1 MKRKISAL
9 LLTIVMVLTFTT
21 GAQAQLTEEKLKVWL
36 NGVELEEGDGS
47 ALVREEVAYVP
58 IRLYLEGLGFEI
70 AWDSETRTATA
81 SMDDVSIAFP
91 IDTAQVVVNGQEVE
105 LGSALFIQ
113 SGTAYAPAEFMALV
127 TGHKLE
133 LKTEEGVL
141 YFVLET
147 PSHGFMWKVQKGEAE
162 VYLLG
167 SIHLGDE
174 DMYPLRPVIEEA
186 FANSDILVTEID
198 MTKIN
203 TEEVAAL
210 NAELSEYSD
219 GTILSDHISEDT
231 YAKLQE
237 LLEQL
242 EIPVTTF
249 DPFKPWAIQTGLEAV
264 KMQMEGYNAAFGIDQ
279 YFTGQA
285 VVREMPIQ
293 ELESIES
300 QLTMLSGFSEEL
312 SESMLLQSINHFFD
326 EEASVSVLLD
336 MWKNGDSE
344 TLLKL
349 VNDMKLVEEYYQ
361 AMLVDRNEVMT
372 DKVISYLNDEE
383 QQDYFVIAGALHM
396 LGEHGIVT
404 MLEEQG
410 YEVIEQ

>member
-9 LLTIVMVLTFTT
+9 LLTIVMVLTFAT
-21 GAQAQLTEEKLKVWL
+21 GAQAQQTEGKLKVWL
-36 NGVELEEGDGS
+36 NGEELQEGDGS
-47 ALVREEVAYVP
+47 ALVREEMAYVP
-58 IRLYLEGLGFEI
+58 IRLYLEELGFAIE
-70 AWDSETRTATA
+70 WDGETRTATA
-81 SMDDVSIAFP
+81 MMDEVSIAFP
-91 IDTAQVVVNGQEVE
+91 VDTAQVVVNGQEVE
-105 LGSALFIQ
+105 LGTALFIQ

-133 LKTEEGVL
+133 LKAEEGAL
-141 YFVLET
+141 YFVVKTSSE
-147 PSHGFMWKVQKGEAE
+147 GFMWKVQKGEAE

-174 DMYPLRPVIEEA
+174 DLYPLRPEIEEA

-203 TEEVAAL
+203 MEEVAAL

-249 DPFKPWAIQTGLEAV
+249 DPFKPWAIQTGLESIKA
-264 KMQMEGYNAAFGIDQ
+264 QMEGFNPAYGIDQ
-279 YFTGQA
+279 YFTGKA
-285 VVREMPIQ
+285 VAQEMPIQ
-293 ELESIES
+293 ELETIED
-300 QLTMLSGFSEEL
+300 QLKMLSGFSEEL
-312 SESMLLQSINHFFD
+312 TESMLLQSINHFFD
-326 EEASVSVLLD
+326 EGASAGVLLD
-336 MWKNGDSE
+336 MWKNGDSD

-349 VNDMKLVEEYYQ
+349 ENEMKLIDEYYE

-383 QQDYFVIAGALHM
+383 EQDYFVIAGALHM

-410 YEVIEQ
+410 YEVVQQ